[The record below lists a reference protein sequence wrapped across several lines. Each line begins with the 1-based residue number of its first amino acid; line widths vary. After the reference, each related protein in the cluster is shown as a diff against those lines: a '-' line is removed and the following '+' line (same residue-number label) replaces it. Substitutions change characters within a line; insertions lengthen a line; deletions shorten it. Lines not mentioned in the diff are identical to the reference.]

1 MSAGRA
7 VSTAGTGAA
16 RAAGALAAYG
26 AGGVDLGV
34 LDFERDWAK
43 RKALS
48 RKDHAL
54 GVDEPFVSNER
65 SIEGVQVLDVDQILV
80 NEKSAVMSADFRVHD
95 DQIGLRAAT
104 DDGRERQ
111 DDLLAVGFSFDDIQ
125 GDFNQGVTPCV
136 VW

>member
-1 MSAGRA
+1 MG
-7 VSTAGTGAA
+7 TACAGAA
-16 RAAGALAAYG
+16 RTAGALTAYG
-26 AGGVDLGV
+26 AGSVDLGV
-34 LDFERDWAK
+34 LNLECDWAK

-48 RKDHAL
+48 REDHAL

-80 NEKSAVMSADFRVHD
+80 NEKSAVVSADFRVHD
-95 DQIGLRAAT
+95 DQIGLRTAT
-104 DDGRERQ
+104 DDGRQRQ
-111 DDLLAVGFSFDDIQ
+111 DDLLTIGFSFDDIQ